1 MYRVILQMT
10 VVWNVQNFF
19 KADESTTA
27 RVHNMWGSVPI
38 CMQFG
43 ATYTPVMF
51 ELSEHTELVDPG
63 VEHNIPSHYPLYQ
76 HNTVEPL

>member
-51 ELSEHTELVDPG
+51 ELSEHTELVDP
-63 VEHNIPSHYPLYQ
+63 EWSTTYHHIIHYISIIQ
-76 HNTVEPL
+76 